1 MATNGINQKIL
12 RVDLSDRSFKEE
24 TYSDEDARK
33 YLGGSIFG
41 AKLILEKVK
50 KETDPL
56 SEENLLVFAIGPL
69 VMNFAS
75 TARHVVCAKSPL
87 TGIWGEASSGGKFGH
102 SMKKSGFDF
111 FVFEGIS
118 EKPVYLWVNDGEYE
132 LRDAAKVWGK
142 DSFECQPI
150 LKTETDKKASVS
162 CIGPAGERVALTAAV
177 MNDEG
182 RAAGRCGIGAVMGSK
197 KLKAVVCTGKKQ
209 FKILDPDVI
218 PYALRQLSALPG
230 DLSTLGMN
238 TFGTAMMLDMFWPVG
253 DIPVKNWTVGLWDAD
268 GVPPAERYA
277 RIGGAKMRKTIMT
290 KRYACMGCP
299 VGCGREVKVASGP
312 FQMEGPA
319 PEYETL
325 AAFGTLCLNDNLESI
340 CKANDICN
348 AMGLDTISVGSAV
361 AWAIEAY
368 EKGIISK
375 DDVGFE
381 LKWGDPECI
390 VKLTELIAK
399 GEGIGK
405 LLANGVVATATE
417 LGKGMELGVHVKGL
431 ELPMHDPRAFHSMAV
446 QYATAN
452 RGGAHV
458 EGWSMMGEVG
468 FIPAEFGVEFAAG
481 RFETRGKGHLAA
493 KIQDFTTLANAAT
506 ICLFVSLPFSPTLF
520 AQIFNAVTGWDLDG
534 KELMKIGER
543 GFNMK
548 RVFNVRCGITRKDDT
563 LPPKMFKAPSEGS
576 TAGKVPDLEKMLDD
590 YYETRRWTKD
600 GIPSKEVLLDL
611 DLPEL
616 AKELWG

>member
-1 MATNGINQKIL
+1 MVTNGINQKIL
-12 RVDLSDRSFKEE
+12 RVNLSDQSFKEE

-41 AKLILEKVK
+41 AKFILEKVK

-56 SEENLLVFAIGPL
+56 SAENLLVFAIGPL

-75 TARHVVCAKSPL
+75 TARYVVCAKSPL
-87 TGIWGEASSGGKFGH
+87 TRIWGEASSGGKFGH

-111 FVFEGIS
+111 FIFEGIS

-132 LRDAAKVWGK
+132 LRAANKVWGK
-142 DSFECQPI
+142 DAFECQPI
-150 LKTETDKKASVS
+150 LKSETNKKASIS

-182 RAAGRCGIGAVMGSK
+182 RAAGRCGMGAVMGAK
-197 KLKAVVCTGKKQ
+197 KLKAVVCFGKKQ
-209 FKILDPDVI
+209 FKILKPDAI
-218 PYALRQLSALPG
+218 QYAIRQLGALPG
-230 DLSTLGMN
+230 DMSTLGMN

-253 DIPVKNWTVGLWDAD
+253 DIPVKNWNVGLWTEE
-268 GVPPAERYA
+268 GVPPAEIYT
-277 RIGGAKMRKTIMT
+277 RIGGAKMRNTVMT
-290 KRYACMGCP
+290 KRYACLGCP
-299 VGCGREVKVASGP
+299 IGCGREVKVESGP
-312 FQMEGPA
+312 FQMEGPG

-390 VKLTELIAK
+390 VKLTELIGK

-417 LGKGMELGVHVKGL
+417 IGKGMELGVHVKGL

-468 FIPAEFGVEFAAG
+468 FMPAEFGVEFAAG

-493 KIQDFTTLANAAT
+493 KIQDYTTLANAAT

-520 AQIFNAVTGWDLDG
+520 AQILNAVTGWDLDG
-534 KELMKIGER
+534 KEIMKIGER

-563 LPPKMFKAPSEGS
+563 LPPKMFKAVSEGS
-576 TAGKVPDLEKMLDD
+576 TAGKVPDLEKMLED
-590 YYETRRWTKD
+590 YYKTRRWTKE
-600 GIPSKEVLLDL
+600 GFPSKELLYDL

-616 AKELWG
+616 ARELWD